1 MCGITGIYAF
11 NENGKYY
18 FNKINNSVKS
28 LSFRGPDGM
37 GVFKHKNVA
46 LGHSRLAVIDT
57 TEAAAQPFTDSSGR
71 YTIIFNGEFYNFK
84 QHQTILKN
92 KGVKFKSNSDTEVLL
107 YLYINEGVS
116 FLKKINGCFALAIY
130 DNKEETLLIARDR
143 FGIKPLIIY
152 NDNDKLIFASEMKAV
167 LAYDVTKK
175 IDNVSLYNYLQFN
188 YIPSPYSIF
197 ENTEKLVPGSYILIK
212 NNKIEKKQYYQIP
225 YTKQKADLTYKQA
238 QQKLTELLTNS
249 VKLRMISDVPLGAFL
264 SGGIDSSIIVAL
276 ASQFTKNL
284 NTFSIGY
291 KDEPFFDETHYAN
304 LVAKKYKTNHT
315 VFSLS
320 NDDLFSNLYKVLDY
334 IDEPF
339 ADSSALAV
347 NILSMHTRN
356 KVTVALSGDGADE
369 MFAGYNK
376 HMAHFKANNT
386 NILNKII
393 KTGSPLWKKI
403 PQSRNNKFG
412 NTLRQINRF
421 SEGLNLSDK
430 ERYWRWC
437 AINNEKQ
444 ADYLLKSNYD
454 NKKYQNIKASIL
466 ENISQKSSISD
477 ILYSDMHLVLQSD
490 MLTKVDLMSM
500 ANSLEVRTPFL
511 DHNIVDFVFQLPD
524 SYKINKS
531 VKKRILQDTFRQ
543 YLPSELYNRPKHGFE
558 VPLLKWFR
566 NELKSM
572 ITDDL
577 LNDKFIEE
585 QGVFNVDAIKRM
597 KMKLFSRNPEDIQS
611 QIWGLIVFQYW
622 WKKNFN

>member
-1 MCGITGIYAF
+1 MKAI
-11 NENGKYY
+11 
-18 FNKINNSVKS
+18 
-28 LSFRGPDGM
+28 
-37 GVFKHKNVA
+37 
-46 LGHSRLAVIDT
+46 LAYDI
-57 TEAAAQPFTDSSGR
+57 S
-71 YTIIFNGEFYNFK
+71 
-84 QHQTILKN
+84 
-92 KGVKFKSNSDTEVLL
+92 
-107 YLYINEGVS
+107 
-116 FLKKINGCFALAIY
+116 KKIN
-130 DNKEETLLIARDR
+130 T
-143 FGIKPLIIY
+143 
-152 NDNDKLIFASEMKAV
+152 
-167 LAYDVTKK
+167 
-175 IDNVSLYNYLQFN
+175 VSLYNYLQFN

-197 ENTEKLVPGSYILIK
+197 ENTEKLIPGSYIFIK

-225 YTKQKADLTYKQA
+225 YSKQETDLTYKQA

-264 SGGIDSSIIVAL
+264 SGGIDSSVIVAL
-276 ASQFTKNL
+276 ASQFTKHL

-291 KDEPFFDETHYAN
+291 KDEPFFDETYYAN
-304 LVAKKYKTNHT
+304 LVAKKYNTNHT

-320 NDDLFSNLYKVLDY
+320 NDDLFNNLYKVLDY

-356 KVTVALSGDGADE
+356 KATVALSGDGADE

-376 HMAHFKANNT
+376 HMAHFKANNK
-386 NILNKII
+386 NFVNAII
-393 KTGSPLWKKI
+393 KTGSPFWKKI

-412 NTLRQINRF
+412 NTIRQINRF
-421 SEGLNLSDK
+421 SEGLNLSEK

-437 AINNEKQ
+437 AISNETQ
-444 ADYLLKSNYD
+444 ADNLLNLKYDKSNYKEI
-454 NKKYQNIKASIL
+454 KKLILKNITQNST
-466 ENISQKSSISD
+466 ISD

-511 DHNIVDFVFQLPD
+511 DHNVVDFAFQLPD

-531 VKKRILQDTFRQ
+531 IKKRILQDTFRQ
-543 YLPSELYNRPKHGFE
+543 YLPEELYNRPKHGFE

-566 NELKSM
+566 NELKST

-585 QGVFNVDAIKRM
+585 QAIFNVEEIK
-597 KMKLFSRNPEDIQS
+597 KMKLKLFSTNPEDIQS
-611 QIWGLIVFQYW
+611 QIWSLIVFQYW
-622 WKKNFN
+622 WKKNFH

>member
-11 NENGKYY
+11 NENGKSY
-18 FNKINNSVKS
+18 FNKINESIKT
-28 LSFRGPDGM
+28 LSFRGPDDTGT
-37 GVFKHKNVA
+37 FKHNNVA
-46 LGHSRLAVIDT
+46 LGHSRLAIIDT
-57 TEAAAQPFTDSSGR
+57 TSAASQPFTDNSGR

-84 QHQTILKN
+84 EHQTILKK

-107 YLYINEGVS
+107 YLYINEGIS
-116 FLKKINGCFALAIY
+116 FLNKVNGCFALAIY
-130 DNKEETLLIARDR
+130 DNKDETLLIARDR
-143 FGIKPLIIY
+143 IGIKPLIIY
-152 NDNDKLIFASEMKAV
+152 HDDDKLIFASEMKAI
-167 LAYDVTKK
+167 LAYNIPKK
-175 IDNVSLYNYLQFN
+175 INNVSLYNYLQFN

-197 ENTEKLVPGSYILIK
+197 ENTEKLIPGSYILIK
-212 NNKIEKKQYYQIP
+212 NKKIEKKQYYKIP
-225 YTKQKADLTYKQA
+225 YPNKKTDLTYNQA
-238 QQKLTELLTNS
+238 QQKLNELLSES

-264 SGGIDSSIIVAL
+264 SGGIDSSVIVAL

-291 KDEPFFDETHYAN
+291 KDEPFYDETYYAD

-320 NDDLFSNLYKVLDY
+320 NDDLFNNLYKVLDY

-347 NILSMHTRN
+347 NILSMHTRE

-376 HMAHFKANNT
+376 HMAHFKANN
-386 NILNKII
+386 NNFVNSII
-393 KTGSPLWKKI
+393 KIGSPFWGGI

-412 NTLRQINRF
+412 NIIRQINRF
-421 SEGLNLSDK
+421 SEGLNLSEK

-437 AINNEKQ
+437 SINNEQQ
-444 ADYLLKSNYD
+444 AGNLLNSKYA
-454 NKKYQNIKASIL
+454 NKEYQKIKNSIL
-466 ENISQKSSISD
+466 AHINKDSSISN

-490 MLTKVDLMSM
+490 MLHKVDHMSM

-511 DHNIVDFVFQLPD
+511 DHNIVDFAFQLPD

-531 VKKRILQDTFRQ
+531 TKKRILQDSFRHN
-543 YLPSELYNRPKHGFE
+543 LPEELYNRPKHGFE
-558 VPLLKWFR
+558 VPMLKWFR
-566 NELKSM
+566 NELKSL

-577 LNDKFIEE
+577 LNDNFIKE
-585 QGVFNVDAIKRM
+585 QNIFNVDVIK
-597 KMKLFSRNPEDIQS
+597 KMKLKLFSTNPQDIQS
-611 QIWGLIVFQYW
+611 QIWGLLVFQYW
-622 WKKNFN
+622 WKKNFY